1 MDVMDVCVKRRNR
14 LALSTTQEMKDGK
27 DQEGTLLGP
36 ILTAGV
42 HKWELKKRREL
53 IERAEEEDKKD
64 AVLAQI
70 KDEEA
75 QARDVEEKV
84 RRGRIYL

>member
-1 MDVMDVCVKRRNR
+1 MVDVCVNTRNR

-27 DQEGTLLGP
+27 DQKGTLPGP

-42 HKWELKKRREL
+42 HKWEHKKRREL
-53 IERAEEEDKKD
+53 IERAEEENEKD
-64 AVLAQI
+64 ALLAQI
-70 KDEEA
+70 MDQEA

-84 RRGRIYL
+84 KLKEARAH